1 MIRDNE
7 SVKSWTAHLLK
18 SIANKWVSLLLF
30 NVSTEAKNVEIL
42 WNIKIKE
49 QLRQWVLDQ
58 LNEIIKMLDE
68 LRDQQDMTLKCNKH
82 WIILQIEHTQRL
94 KQLEINCMTINI
106 LEDFNTQLRKTMLK
120 LKEKQ
125 RLADQSQS
133 RQTTESWSTM
143 NHLFQQNIKLHAFI
157 ENHTQRKTF
166 TKFISFK
173 NEDHWFY
180 KFSNSSIFTDEDES
194 S

>member
-1 MIRDNE
+1 
-7 SVKSWTAHLLK
+7 
-18 SIANKWVSLLLF
+18 
-30 NVSTEAKNVEIL
+30 
-42 WNIKIKE
+42 
-49 QLRQWVLDQ
+49 
-58 LNEIIKMLDE
+58 
-68 LRDQQDMTLKCNKH
+68 
-82 WIILQIEHTQRL
+82 
-94 KQLEINCMTINI
+94 MTINI

-180 KFSNSSIFTDEDES
+180 KFSNSFIFTDEDES